1 MRIRYRCMGLLDKI
15 FKKFSNSEVSGLG
28 YQTFTEYEPVF
39 TTWNGCL
46 IEQELTRAA
55 IERFASACSKL
66 KPEIYGNANPSVT
79 RAIHTQPN
87 PLMTW
92 SGFLNRVA
100 TCYQVDGTAVITPVF
115 SRDMRI
121 IGFFPLK
128 FATADV
134 IDLDGEPWVKFYF
147 NVGEPAA
154 LKLSEVCILSKLKY
168 ESDVFGEPNC
178 LNQTMQLIHAQ
189 AEAQQNAIE
198 NAAKIRFIG
207 QLNGQVR
214 EDDMQKKRERFV
226 ADNLSANNEGG
237 LLVYDAT
244 WANVR
249 EIKQDS
255 YVISAEEMK
264 RIEDNVF
271 NYFGINKDILQN
283 SYDEDGW
290 NAYYEGTVEPFAIAL
305 SEGLS
310 SMCFTPEQ
318 RYSITR
324 GRKNGIEF
332 SSSRL
337 EYASIN
343 SKIKAICNM
352 VDRGLM
358 SINQALEIMQLPPV
372 ADGDTRV
379 IRGEYVNVDSIQ
391 ANVQTGNEW
400 DTSDD
405 IKGTQQS
412 GEYDTTT
419 NTEVTNAS

>member
-1 MRIRYRCMGLLDKI
+1 MGLLDKI
-15 FKKFSNSEVSGLG
+15 FKKPHSEAHGLG
-28 YQTFTEYEPVF
+28 FQTFTEYEPVF
-39 TTWNGCL
+39 TTWNGRV

-66 KPEIYGNANPSVT
+66 KPEIYGSTNEDVV

-87 PLMTW
+87 DLMTW

-100 TCYQVDGTAVITPVF
+100 TCYDTDGTAVIAPVF
-115 SRDMRI
+115 SRDYRI
-121 IGFFPLK
+121 VGYFPLK

-134 IDLDGEPWVKFYF
+134 IDLNGEPWIKFYF
-147 NVGEPAA
+147 NVGDPAT
-154 LKLSEVCILSKLKY
+154 LRLSEVAIISKLKY
-168 ESDVFGEPNC
+168 ESDIFGAPNC
-178 LNQTMQLIHAQ
+178 LGQTMQLIHAQ
-189 AEAQQNAIE
+189 GEAQQNAIE
-198 NAAKIRFIG
+198 NSAKIRFIG

-214 EDDMQKKRERFV
+214 EDDMNKKRERFV

-255 YVISAEEMK
+255 YTISPEEMK

-271 NYFGINKDILQN
+271 NYFGTNKDILQN

-290 NAYYEGTVEPFAIAL
+290 NAYYEGKIEPFAVAL
-305 SEGLS
+305 SEGLT
-310 SMCFTPEQ
+310 SMTFSPRE
-318 RYSITR
+318 RYSRDR
-324 GRKNGIEF
+324 GIKNYISF
-332 SSSRL
+332 SSNRL
-337 EYASIN
+337 EYASMN

-372 ADGDTRV
+372 EDGDTRV

-391 ANVQTGNEW
+391 ANVLTGNEA

-405 IKGTQQS
+405 IKSTEEATES
-412 GEYDTTT
+412 DTTT
-419 NTEVTNAS
+419 KTEVGNA

>member
-1 MRIRYRCMGLLDKI
+1 MGLLDKI
-15 FKKFSNSEVSGLG
+15 FKKPHSEAHGLG
-28 YQTFTEYEPVF
+28 FQTFTEYEPVF
-39 TTWNGCL
+39 TTWNGRV

-66 KPEIYGNANPSVT
+66 KPEIYGSTNEDVV

-87 PLMTW
+87 DLMTW

-100 TCYQVDGTAVITPVF
+100 TCYDTDGTAVIAPVF
-115 SRDMRI
+115 SRDYRI
-121 IGFFPLK
+121 VGYFPLK

-134 IDLDGEPWVKFYF
+134 IDLNGEPWIKFYF
-147 NVGEPAA
+147 NVGDPAT
-154 LKLSEVCILSKLKY
+154 LRLSEVAIISKLKY
-168 ESDVFGEPNC
+168 ESDIFGAPNC
-178 LNQTMQLIHAQ
+178 LGQTMQLIHAQ
-189 AEAQQNAIE
+189 GEAQQNAIE
-198 NAAKIRFIG
+198 NSAKIRFIG

-214 EDDMQKKRERFV
+214 EDDMNKKRERFV

-255 YVISAEEMK
+255 YTISPEEMK

-290 NAYYEGTVEPFAIAL
+290 NAYYEGKIEPFAVAL
-305 SEGLS
+305 SEGLT
-310 SMCFTPEQ
+310 SMTFSPRE
-318 RYSITR
+318 RYSRDR
-324 GRKNGIEF
+324 GIKNYISF
-332 SSSRL
+332 SSNRL
-337 EYASIN
+337 EYASMN

-372 ADGDTRV
+372 EDGDTRV

-391 ANVQTGNEW
+391 ANVLTGDEA

-405 IKGTQQS
+405 IKSTEEATES
-412 GEYDTTT
+412 DTTT
-419 NTEVTNAS
+419 KTEVGNA

>member
-1 MRIRYRCMGLLDKI
+1 MGLLDKI
-15 FKKFSNSEVSGLG
+15 FKKPHSEAHGLG
-28 YQTFTEYEPVF
+28 FQTFTEYEPVF
-39 TTWNGCL
+39 TTWNGRV

-66 KPEIYGNANPSVT
+66 KPEIYGSTNEDVV

-87 PLMTW
+87 DLMTW

-100 TCYQVDGTAVITPVF
+100 TCYDTDGTAVIAPVF
-115 SRDMRI
+115 SRDYRI
-121 IGFFPLK
+121 VGYFPLK

-134 IDLDGEPWVKFYF
+134 IDLNGEPWIKFYF
-147 NVGEPAA
+147 NVGDPAT
-154 LKLSEVCILSKLKY
+154 LRLSEVAIISKLKY
-168 ESDVFGEPNC
+168 ESDIFGAPNC
-178 LNQTMQLIHAQ
+178 LGQTMQLIHAQ
-189 AEAQQNAIE
+189 GEAQQNAIE
-198 NAAKIRFIG
+198 NSAKIRFIG

-214 EDDMQKKRERFV
+214 EDDMNKKRERFV

-255 YVISAEEMK
+255 YTISPEEMK

-290 NAYYEGTVEPFAIAL
+290 NAYYEGKIEPFAVAL
-305 SEGLS
+305 SEGLT
-310 SMCFTPEQ
+310 SMTFSPRE
-318 RYSITR
+318 RYSRDR
-324 GRKNGIEF
+324 GIKNYISF
-332 SSSRL
+332 SSNRL
-337 EYASIN
+337 EYASMN

-372 ADGDTRV
+372 EDGDTRV

-391 ANVQTGNEW
+391 ANVLTGDEA

-405 IKGTQQS
+405 IKSTEEATES
-412 GEYDTTT
+412 DTTT
-419 NTEVTNAS
+419 KTEGGNA

>member
-1 MRIRYRCMGLLDKI
+1 MGLLDKI
-15 FKKFSNSEVSGLG
+15 FKKPHSEAHGLG
-28 YQTFTEYEPVF
+28 FQTFTEYEPVF
-39 TTWNGCL
+39 TTWNGRV

-66 KPEIYGNANPSVT
+66 KPEIYGSTNEDVV

-87 PLMTW
+87 DLMTW

-100 TCYQVDGTAVITPVF
+100 TCYDTDGTAVIAPVF
-115 SRDMRI
+115 SRDYRI
-121 IGFFPLK
+121 VGYFPLK

-134 IDLDGEPWVKFYF
+134 IDLNGEPWIKFYF
-147 NVGEPAA
+147 NVGDPAT
-154 LKLSEVCILSKLKY
+154 LRLSEVAIISKLKY
-168 ESDVFGEPNC
+168 ESDIFGAPNC
-178 LNQTMQLIHAQ
+178 LGQTMQLIHAQ
-189 AEAQQNAIE
+189 GEAQQNAIE
-198 NAAKIRFIG
+198 NSAKIRFIG

-214 EDDMQKKRERFV
+214 EDDMNKKRERFV

-255 YVISAEEMK
+255 YTISPEEMK

-290 NAYYEGTVEPFAIAL
+290 NAYYEGKIEPFAVAL
-305 SEGLS
+305 SEGLT
-310 SMCFTPEQ
+310 SMTFSPRE
-318 RYSITR
+318 RYSRDR
-324 GRKNGIEF
+324 GIKNYISF
-332 SSSRL
+332 SSNRL
-337 EYASIN
+337 EYASMN

-372 ADGDTRV
+372 EDGDTRV

-391 ANVQTGNEW
+391 ANVLTGNEA

-405 IKGTQQS
+405 IKSTEEATES
-412 GEYDTTT
+412 DTTT
-419 NTEVTNAS
+419 KTEGGNA

>member
-1 MRIRYRCMGLLDKI
+1 MGLLDKI
-15 FKKFSNSEVSGLG
+15 FKKPHSEAHGLG
-28 YQTFTEYEPVF
+28 FQTFTEYEPVF
-39 TTWNGCL
+39 TTWNGRV

-66 KPEIYGNANPSVT
+66 KPEIYGSTNEDVV

-87 PLMTW
+87 DLMTW

-100 TCYQVDGTAVITPVF
+100 TCYDTDGTAVIAPVF
-115 SRDMRI
+115 SRDYRI
-121 IGFFPLK
+121 VGYFPLK

-134 IDLDGEPWVKFYF
+134 IDLNGEPWIKFYF
-147 NVGEPAA
+147 NVGDPAT
-154 LKLSEVCILSKLKY
+154 LRLSEVAIISKLKY
-168 ESDVFGEPNC
+168 ESDIFGAPNC
-178 LNQTMQLIHAQ
+178 LGQTMQLIHAQ
-189 AEAQQNAIE
+189 GEAQQNAIE
-198 NAAKIRFIG
+198 NSAKIRFIG

-214 EDDMQKKRERFV
+214 EDDMNKKRERFV

-255 YVISAEEMK
+255 YTISPEEMK

-290 NAYYEGTVEPFAIAL
+290 NAYYEGKIEPFAVAL
-305 SEGLS
+305 SEGLT
-310 SMCFTPEQ
+310 SMTFSPRE
-318 RYSITR
+318 RYSRDR
-324 GRKNGIEF
+324 GIKNYISF
-332 SSSRL
+332 SSNRL
-337 EYASIN
+337 EYASMN

-372 ADGDTRV
+372 EDGDTRV

-391 ANVQTGNEW
+391 ANVLTGNEA

-405 IKGTQQS
+405 IKSTEEATES
-412 GEYDTTT
+412 DTTT
-419 NTEVTNAS
+419 KTEVGNA

>member
-1 MRIRYRCMGLLDKI
+1 MGLLDKI
-15 FKKFSNSEVSGLG
+15 FKKPHSEAHGLG
-28 YQTFTEYEPVF
+28 FQTFTEYEPVF
-39 TTWNGCL
+39 TTWNGRV

-66 KPEIYGNANPSVT
+66 KPEIYGSTNEDVV

-87 PLMTW
+87 DLMTW

-100 TCYQVDGTAVITPVF
+100 TCYDTDGTAVIAPVF
-115 SRDMRI
+115 SRDYRI
-121 IGFFPLK
+121 VGYFPLK

-134 IDLDGEPWVKFYF
+134 IDLNGEPWIKFYF
-147 NVGEPAA
+147 NVGDPAT
-154 LKLSEVCILSKLKY
+154 LRLSEVAIISKLKY
-168 ESDVFGEPNC
+168 ESDIFGAPNC
-178 LNQTMQLIHAQ
+178 LGQTMQLIHAQ
-189 AEAQQNAIE
+189 GEAQQNAIE
-198 NAAKIRFIG
+198 NSAKIRFIG

-214 EDDMQKKRERFV
+214 EDDMNKKRERFV

-255 YVISAEEMK
+255 YTISPEEMK

-290 NAYYEGTVEPFAIAL
+290 SAYYEGKIEPFAVAL
-305 SEGLS
+305 SEGLT
-310 SMCFTPEQ
+310 SMTFSPRE
-318 RYSITR
+318 RYSRDR
-324 GRKNGIEF
+324 GIKNYISF
-332 SSSRL
+332 SSNRL
-337 EYASIN
+337 EYASMN

-372 ADGDTRV
+372 EDGDTRV

-391 ANVQTGNEW
+391 ANVLTGNEA

-405 IKGTQQS
+405 IKSTEEATES
-412 GEYDTTT
+412 DTTT
-419 NTEVTNAS
+419 KTEGGNA

>member
-1 MRIRYRCMGLLDKI
+1 MGLLDKI
-15 FKKFSNSEVSGLG
+15 FKKPHSEAHGLG
-28 YQTFTEYEPVF
+28 FQTFTEYEPVF
-39 TTWNGCL
+39 TTWNGRV

-66 KPEIYGNANPSVT
+66 KPEIYGSTNEDVV

-87 PLMTW
+87 DLMTW

-100 TCYQVDGTAVITPVF
+100 TCYDTDGTAVIAPVF
-115 SRDMRI
+115 SRDYRI
-121 IGFFPLK
+121 VGYFPLK

-134 IDLDGEPWVKFYF
+134 IDLNGEPWIKFYF
-147 NVGEPAA
+147 NVGDPAT
-154 LKLSEVCILSKLKY
+154 LRLSEVAIISKLKY
-168 ESDVFGEPNC
+168 ESDIFGAPNC
-178 LNQTMQLIHAQ
+178 LGQTMQLIHAQ
-189 AEAQQNAIE
+189 GEAQQNAIE
-198 NAAKIRFIG
+198 NSAKIRFIG

-214 EDDMQKKRERFV
+214 EDDMNKKRERFV

-255 YVISAEEMK
+255 YTISPEEMK

-290 NAYYEGTVEPFAIAL
+290 NAYYEGKIEPFAVAL
-305 SEGLS
+305 SEGLT
-310 SMCFTPEQ
+310 SMTFSPRE
-318 RYSITR
+318 RYSRDR
-324 GRKNGIEF
+324 GIKNYISF
-332 SSSRL
+332 SSNRL
-337 EYASIN
+337 EYASMN

-372 ADGDTRV
+372 EDGDTRV

-391 ANVQTGNEW
+391 ANVLTGNEA

-405 IKGTQQS
+405 IKSTEEAIES
-412 GEYDTTT
+412 DTTT
-419 NTEVTNAS
+419 KTEGGNA